1 MGYIIKLI
9 PVKDLVGKKFI
20 IPAYQ
25 RGYKW
30 TRQQVKDLLND
41 ICDFTF
47 NESRKDGFLCLQP
60 LAVARIGGF
69 EETIRIEKNSDEETI
84 LSKVREA
91 FNKNVEWAVIDG
103 QQRLTTIKLI
113 MTYLNLKLK
122 ENENLYELEYETRNK
137 DSASFLNGIA
147 EKNENDATN
156 SDYYHMFEVYKAI
169 KEFFEGKYDN
179 KLANIKKTIL
189 ENTQFIWY
197 ECPKNDEIKVF
208 TDLNKGKIKLTN
220 AELIKALF
228 LNASNFKASH
238 RQHEIANEWD
248 EIERSLQNDEFWL
261 FFHDNNYSNPTRI
274 DYLFDVMCKWYLTAK
289 GGKQEKSQGKVKN
302 DINSAIGTDDYRTF
316 RFYENL
322 IAKKDDLF
330 LKSVLSVEKND
341 KDTIDEKELI
351 NKLWSDVKDLYYTL
365 REWYNDLYFYHDI
378 GFLVECAHKKVEELY
393 GIWKDNNKEK
403 FRNLLIDKIGE
414 IINAEVLFERC
425 EVGKTVL
432 DIQYESDENDGNRL
446 DKTKCR
452 PILLMHNVQTV
463 INQNKRK
470 RGDDQYKYDVF
481 YKFPFYLLK
490 RDKWDVEHI
499 DSNTTNNIN
508 DTKSRLVWF
517 LQFKNNENIAYYK
530 KVEDAIIAKI
540 TTKTNREM
548 YNEKDILET
557 LIGDPFNINSEGVC
571 FKNFEAL
578 YANIC
583 DLLANNTEKLE
594 EGNERNRIW
603 NFTLLD
609 AGTNRGYGNSLFP
622 SKRRTIMAKERRQSI
637 NLKLVKPNNGEWQFV
652 YDQEHDENV
661 TTFIPPVT
669 RNVFM
674 KYYTPEAQSFECWTK
689 DDAEAYKKDIEETL
703 KLFLR
708 RRKTSNE

>member
-41 ICDFTF
+41 IYDFTF

-113 MTYLNLKLK
+113 MTYLNSKL
-122 ENENLYELEYETRNK
+122 EGNENLYDLEYKTRK

-169 KEFFEGKYDN
+169 KEFFEGKYDD

-228 LNASNFKASH
+228 LNASNFVDSH
-238 RQHEIANEWD
+238 RQHEIASEWD

-274 DYLFDVMCKWYLTAK
+274 DYLFDVMHNWYLDKIVTK
-289 GGKQEKSQGKVKN
+289 KRGNQKKFQIKVKD
-302 DINSAIGTDDYRTF
+302 DINSIIGKDEYRTF
-316 RFYENL
+316 RFYEYL
-322 IAKKDDLF
+322 IERKNKEY
-330 LKSVLSVEKND
+330 EKLLLID
-341 KDTIDEKELI
+341 ECTID
-351 NKLWSDVKDLYYTL
+351 KLWGDVKELYYTL

-378 GFLVECAHKKVEELY
+378 GFLVECDHKKIEELY
-393 GIWKDNNKEK
+393 KNWKNKNKEE
-403 FRNLLIDKIGE
+403 FRKWLVSEIKD
-414 IINAEVLFERC
+414 IINKNCKPGE
-425 EVGKTVL
+425 KPL
-432 DIQYESDENDGNRL
+432 DILYELDDGDSKRL

-452 PILLMHNVQTV
+452 PILLIHNIQTV

-470 RGDDQYKYDVF
+470 RGDDQYKYEVF
-481 YKFPFYLLK
+481 YKFPFYLIK

-499 DSNTTNNIN
+499 DSNTTNNIS

-517 LQFKNNENIAYYK
+517 LQFKNNVKIDFYIEVEQFIINKIISNK
-530 KVEDAIIAKI
+530 KEG
-540 TTKTNREM
+540 NC
-548 YNEKDILET
+548 YNEKEILEA
-557 LIGDPFNINSEGVC
+557 LGDDPFNIELEEVHFNDFS
-571 FKNFEAL
+571 AL
-578 YANIC
+578 YTKIC
-583 DLLANNTEKLE
+583 NLLVNETDKLE
-594 EGNERNRIW
+594 EGNERNQIW

-609 AGTNRGYGNSLFP
+609 SSTNRGYGNSLFP
-622 SKRRTIMAKERRQSI
+622 SKRRTIMAKERRQKI
-637 NLKLVKPNNGEWQFV
+637 NLKLVKPDKGEWQFV
-652 YDQEHDENV
+652 YDQEHNENV

-674 KYYTPEAQSFECWTK
+674 KYYTPEANSFECWTK
-689 DDAEAYKKDIEETL
+689 DDAKAYKEDIEETL
-703 KLFLR
+703 NLFL
-708 RRKTSNE
+708 KKKEN